1 MGLDN
6 DGVLLILDSVPDR
19 RAKRRVR
26 PRVEPG
32 RTPDRPKPFLVRML
46 LSFQRP
52 VLPPTRRIRVVDR
65 MRARLDGPAERTG
78 NYSKTCAIDLIPARA
93 NA

>member
-1 MGLDN
+1 MGLDH

-32 RTPDRPKPFLVRML
+32 RTPDRPKPLLVRML

-52 VLPPTRRIRVVDR
+52 VLPPDPAYPGRRPNAGTPR
-65 MRARLDGPAERTG
+65 RARGTDGQ
-78 NYSKTCAIDLIPARA
+78 L
-93 NA
+93 